1 MSNITIVSKISAKK
15 VCGKIAKPDNKTPLM
30 QVFGIATGA
39 KTGESSF
46 GEYMSLLG
54 QFRATNL
61 ATGEVYQ
68 SGVCFLPNMGVN
80 MVAPMIAKE
89 GVEGVQ
95 FALFIGVVPAENA
108 FGYEYYVEPIMQ
120 ASESD
125 PLEILAKKVTQTL
138 LAAPEAKSHKADKA
152 DKADKAGKAA

>member
-1 MSNITIVSKISAKK
+1 MSNITIVSKISTKK
-15 VCGKIAKPDNKTPLM
+15 VCGKIAKPDKKTLLM
-30 QVFGIATGA
+30 QVFGVATGT
-39 KTGESSF
+39 KLVPSPF
-46 GEYMSLLG
+46 GEAMGMLG

-61 ATGEVYQ
+61 VTGEVFQ
-68 SGVCFLPNMGVN
+68 SGVCFLPIMGLN

-95 FALFIGVVPAENA
+95 FALLIGVVPAENA

-138 LAAPEAKSHKADKA
+138 LAAPEAKGHKA
-152 DKADKAGKAA
+152 GR